1 MTLTTRRWAE
11 LFILFI
17 ALPIIMAFAIHP
29 SRMWTVL
36 LSSGALAIVLLH
48 FTDTFRWNSRLQG
61 RVHWR
66 QTLALGAIT
75 LAIACGLC
83 WWLLPDR
90 LFLLIRERP
99 LLLPV
104 LAIAYPLIL
113 VLSQELI
120 FRPLFFKRYGD
131 LFRAQ
136 SHAITANAFLF
147 SFAHLMYFHWVV
159 FAMTFIGSFIFARGY
174 LRGSFPQAMADHS
187 ITGLAIFASGLGW
200 LFFSGGNVAQ

>member
-48 FTDTFRWNSRLQG
+48 FTDTFRWNSLLQG

-75 LAIACGLC
+75 LAIASELC
-83 WWLLPDR
+83 WWLLPRSPFPFDPRAPFAFTNSGNR
-90 LFLLIRERP
+90 LP
-99 LLLPV
+99 P
-104 LAIAYPLIL
+104 
-113 VLSQELI
+113 
-120 FRPLFFKRYGD
+120 
-131 LFRAQ
+131 
-136 SHAITANAFLF
+136 
-147 SFAHLMYFHWVV
+147 
-159 FAMTFIGSFIFARGY
+159 
-174 LRGSFPQAMADHS
+174 
-187 ITGLAIFASGLGW
+187 
-200 LFFSGGNVAQ
+200 